1 MFPLCLLFVED
12 SMFALRGRILSTCTL
27 YRVDR
32 CMITWASLMQHKV
45 TESAH
50 NFFVWFQSP
59 FFIFLF
65 ASLRILLIQWLSRMA
80 PQRRQAE
87 SVSVKESV
95 LSYVL

>member
-12 SMFALRGRILSTCTL
+12 SMFALRGRILSICTL

-32 CMITWASLMQHKV
+32 CLITWASLTQQKV

-50 NFFVWFQSP
+50 HFFVWFQLP

-65 ASLRILLIQWLSRMA
+65 IEDFINPVAQLPNS
-80 PQRRQAE
+80 E
-87 SVSVKESV
+87 TVSVKESV